1 MLLLGVSLCFCGR
14 RYYTDL
20 MAPCVIACSA
30 MLTISCGRAVWSVV
44 QGGGVMELQEIAR
57 ELTRRVWHVTL

>member
-1 MLLLGVSLCFCGR
+1 
-14 RYYTDL
+14 

-30 MLTISCGRAVWSVV
+30 MLTVSCGRAVWVVV
-44 QGGGVMELQEIAR
+44 QGGGVMELREIAR